1 MISSSWVYESSVQM
15 HEIHVGWIVLVLF
28 YLSVP
33 LILRGFTHKEGKML
47 AGVEDVREN
56 SMNFEL

>member
-1 MISSSWVYESSVQM
+1 M

-28 YLSVP
+28 YLSAP
-33 LILRGFTHKEGKML
+33 LILRGFTHKVGKML